1 MTKCLVH
8 VCIFFRVPLLSFPA
22 LSQCLKRDGLDP
34 PVLGAEED
42 SQQLVHLLLRG
53 LVLHLGRK
61 SPKKWLK
68 R

>member
-8 VCIFFRVPLLSFPA
+8 GIFFRLPLLSFPA
-22 LSQCLKRDGLDP
+22 LCLKRDGLDP

-42 SQQLVHLLLRG
+42 SQHLVHLLLRG

-61 SPKKWLK
+61 STKIWLK